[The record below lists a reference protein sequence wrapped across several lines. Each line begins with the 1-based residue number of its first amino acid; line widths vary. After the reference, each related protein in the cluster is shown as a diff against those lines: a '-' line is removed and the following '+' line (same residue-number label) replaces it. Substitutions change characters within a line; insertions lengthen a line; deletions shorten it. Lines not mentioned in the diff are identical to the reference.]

1 MRLDIAIHFDYWR
14 FYLASHWLG
23 STVMSFEM
31 SQLICRCRSTDI
43 AVGQQSAR
51 GRPHSDPGRELALF
65 LPPSGRSFAA
75 PHRYDSPSFGL
86 HLRSLLVPGLA
97 QRHQGSI
104 ASIPSSD
111 FINLNFF
118 GAEFT

>member
-1 MRLDIAIHFDYWR
+1 MIHFDCGC
-14 FYLASHWLG
+14 FYVASHWLG

-31 SQLICRCRSTDI
+31 SQLIGRCRSTDI

-65 LPPSGRSFAA
+65 LPPSGRSFIALRL
-75 PHRYDSPSFGL
+75 HDSPSSGL
-86 HLRSLLVPGLA
+86 HLRSFLVPGLV
-97 QRHQGSI
+97 QRNRRSI
-104 ASIPSSD
+104 ASILSSFD

-118 GAEFT
+118 GVEFT